1 MILDNMFRQSNIL
14 RTTSSRDSPLPG
26 SPETDSGSESLR
38 VSLTPGGGVNM
49 PEAAAPDSHLSSLT
63 SSLKVRL
70 VVKLTLT
77 DVDLWTLFFYP
88 GQDEDSAWNIQQTA

>member
-1 MILDNMFRQSNIL
+1 
-14 RTTSSRDSPLPG
+14 
-26 SPETDSGSESLR
+26 
-38 VSLTPGGGVNM
+38 M

>member
-1 MILDNMFRQSNIL
+1 
-14 RTTSSRDSPLPG
+14 
-26 SPETDSGSESLR
+26 
-38 VSLTPGGGVNM
+38 M

-88 GQDEDSAWNIQQTA
+88 GQDEDSAWNIQQTAQQPGVQRQQEERDCAGGGEGEGAGAEQQEADSLGQPRPPQVRGDQ